1 MSAHLNAQLLADAGD
16 STSDRITS
24 NPRLSI
30 SGVRAGAQYQVSTD
44 FGKTWGRT
52 VAAPPIRAKA
62 LQFDGQNDFVSLP
75 DSSTLPTGNGSYTL
89 EAWIKPDVMG
99 DRGII
104 GWGPWGKQSQ
114 VNALRLMGNGQIRHY
129 WWGND
134 LDVNVGNLAD
144 GKWHHVA
151 ATFDGKTRRVYVD
164 GVLKGS
170 DVPPA
175 HKLPV
180 VAKNIRIGST
190 NNGEFFKGGI
200 DDAAIWSRS
209 LSQEEIT
216 QRQTSAPD
224 LGDKNLAL
232 FYNFEEGVGNSASAR
247 GAAAKGMTGSLTNG
261 PTWTTRDIVSSG
273 AGASVAVEI
282 EIPDGQYA
290 NGQVMFRELS
300 TQNTGIQVVSQV
312 KKWWSMHEIIVFNA
326 QLDNTQGIL
335 SAVIQ
340 EETSPGSWTTRHTLT
355 KEQISIGENALP
367 ADSIDWQKN
376 VRIISTYIDRNG
388 ITHTSTQSWK
398 ASVVIANGNKYVS
411 PSASQSKLSDSVL
424 EVEAFQVDTQA
435 PTVRLT
441 IPGGSDRTI
450 SSQQSDSIISGTAEP
465 GRHVTLLSKLGS
477 VAAGNLK
484 ITGDNGADIY
494 LNGKLVGS
502 TSNWTKPYDFTGL
515 KVQAGQNVLAVLAYD
530 VGGIAGL
537 SGRFEV
543 PSGTFGT
550 SNLSGWKVLNVDP
563 DSTTDN
569 SAASRD
575 RNQWKLPADWTSVN
589 FDDRSWASA
598 INVQAKTGQYPWG
611 NRTGDP
617 AWIWSEDP
625 YNHDAVLF
633 RYTFTGTS
641 DDVGQVVLADN
652 VEVASDGTFNYQLTA
667 DQLKQLGEGTGK
679 TLVALQTDEAG
690 NSGRSSQ
697 VTFAVDTIA
706 APVTITSVGSGD
718 GKVSS
723 EVVEKGRGP
732 LMLRVD
738 QYTGYWSS
746 RLIDLQNYVK
756 NYNPVTQKNRYSDF
770 TDAIDFTDDQ
780 KGFAGELPFDKR
792 WPAAVA
798 TNAWG
803 TGGINNQFFAK
814 VSGDFFLD
822 QPGQYRFRTFNDDG
836 VFLLING
843 KLIINDPTLH
853 PERVFTG
860 DASLASGN
868 HQLEL
873 FFFENEGEASLE
885 FSVSRFD
892 TAKNAWGPYQL
903 MGKDPA
909 FQSKS
914 LLQPD
919 NQVIGQG
926 APNGTVFLRIGD
938 QELGNARTNSTGVFS
953 YILTNENLALLAN
966 GIENGGLVAY
976 QRDAAGNLS
985 TSAPTPLELKQKPP
999 AVTIESVG
1007 LQDQM
1012 VSMLSGDNEIIGR
1025 GEANLLTTIRVD
1037 DDELGQVQAGD
1048 DGRFRYGFTSEDINR
1063 IGQGTSKTVVASQSL
1078 PSGVSGES
1086 SPFTFGVDTQAPTV
1100 AITSIGFGDSR
1111 MSRNR
1116 AELGKGAL
1124 EFQIDQ
1130 YTGYWSKSLSDLRGY
1145 IAKYDPVTQSSK
1157 YSIVS
1162 SIIDFTDD
1170 PSGFAGELPYDMRWP
1185 AAVATNAWGTS
1196 GINNNFFVRIAS
1208 DFSVEQAGAYRF
1220 RTYNDDGVFLLV
1232 NGALVINDPTEHPEA
1247 VYTGDINL
1255 SAGNHSLELF
1265 FFENRGEASL
1275 EFSVSYFDPTGS
1287 QWSPYQL
1294 VGQQDLIKARSNLQP
1309 DNLIEGIADPLREVI
1324 VYLGSTELGRVR
1336 ADQQG
1341 RFALNLSTEALEML
1355 DSASLSGPVNIHAV
1369 QIDAVG
1375 NVGVSDPAIASV
1387 KLRAPVI
1394 VADALG
1400 GEDRVVSSQGTD
1412 RVISGTAEAGSELT
1426 LAINGQMFA
1435 TIADIA
1441 ADGRFSYALT
1451 DADITSIG
1459 QGASKFL
1466 QLRQQD
1472 LYGNVGTFTSA
1483 RFSVDT
1489 IAPELKLPAIKDASS
1504 LGGADGIISS
1514 RAGDAVLSGAGE
1526 ANRSVSIR
1534 FGTVE
1539 RSILANAV
1547 GRFTYNLNAQDIDAL
1562 GQGEG
1567 REISV
1572 SQSDAA
1578 GNVAAQTLNVDVD
1591 TIAPDQPV
1599 IQSLAGDGFVSG
1611 QRNDN
1616 ILSGK
1621 ADASA
1626 LVTLLLNGST
1636 LAAVKTDSKGQFS
1649 YAMAAAD
1656 VARFGQGVFKFQA
1669 SLSDLA
1675 GNISI
1680 SDPIDLVID
1689 TIAPSQPTLSSIGG
1703 DDLIISSKDG
1713 KILGQAEARSTVGFY
1728 AASKLLGVATAN
1740 IIGEFEYTLTTTN
1753 ITALGQGLGKRVTAV
1768 ASDTAGNVSATS
1780 NPFVFAVDTVAPGSP
1795 VFSSIGGK
1803 DGVISSQAGDAIII
1817 GLGEAGSVVQLR
1829 ALDNRGGLFNVSG
1842 ISVDRTGRW
1851 TYALTTEQ
1859 VDLLNSAQQDNHVP
1873 RVTAFATD
1881 QAGNEG
1887 SSLSVISNVDLRA
1900 PDLLDLQLGGGD
1912 RIVSTIVGDN
1922 RITGKGEANRPVS
1935 IAFSGRARATVV
1947 ADRNGLFAYTLTS
1960 ANLRSIGQGMDKQI
1974 EVSQSDAAGN
1984 LSRSILVFDV
1994 DTVAPSVATIQSLGG
2009 IDKLVSSLESDRIVR
2024 GKAEAGSTIVLR
2036 SIAGTL
2042 RTPLATITVGPGGT
2056 YEYQLTSENLAA
2068 IGQGVGKNIE
2078 VLSTDAAG
2086 NHSTSR
2092 PFQFA
2097 VEARWQLG
2105 TTSNDIL
2112 SFSSGV
2118 DAITGLNG
2126 ADRFVLPSLG
2136 TALVTGRS
2144 LLTFDRLLDYQIGVD
2159 QLDGP
2164 TAVAARNVTNLG
2176 RIQSL
2181 SNVGLSSLLTTRT
2194 FAANGAAVFTYQDM
2208 SDGLRTFV
2216 ALNDRVAGFNR
2227 ATDAV
2232 IEITGYG
2239 GVLSQF
2245 SII

>member
-1 MSAHLNAQLLADAGD
+1 MSDFLTAQLLADTGV
-16 STSDRITS
+16 STRDRITS
-24 NPRLSI
+24 IPSLSI
-30 SGVRAGAQYQVSTD
+30 SGVRPGAQYEISTD
-44 FGKTWGRT
+44 FGKTWGRKVT
-52 VAAPPIRAKA
+52 APPVRGKA

-75 DSSTLPTGNGSYTL
+75 DSSSLPTGNGSYTL
-89 EAWIKPDVMG
+89 EAWIKPDAMG

-104 GWGPWGKQSQ
+104 GWGPWGSQSQ
-114 VNALRLMGNGQIRHY
+114 VNALRLMGDGQIRHY

-151 ATFDGKTRRVYVD
+151 ATFDGQTRRVYVD

-170 DVPPA
+170 DVPPT
-175 HKLPV
+175 HRLPV

-209 LSQEEIT
+209 LTQQEIT
-216 QRQTSAPD
+216 QRLTTAPNV
-224 LGDKNLAL
+224 GDKSLVV
-232 FYNFEEGVGNSASAR
+232 FYNFEEGAGNSASAR
-247 GAAAKGMTGSLTNG
+247 GAAANGMTGTLTNG
-261 PTWTTRDIVSSG
+261 PTWTTRDIASSG
-273 AGASVAVEI
+273 DGASVAVEI
-282 EIPDGQYA
+282 NIPDGQYA
-290 NGQVMFRELS
+290 DGQVMFRELS
-300 TQNTGIQVVSQV
+300 AQNTGIQVVSQV
-312 KKWWSMHEIIVFNA
+312 KKWWSMHEIIVFNG

-335 SAVIQ
+335 SSTIQ
-340 EETSPGSWTTRHTLT
+340 EETSPGTWTTRHVLT

-367 ADSIDWQKN
+367 ANSIDWQKN
-376 VRIISTYIDRNG
+376 VRIISTYEDKSGSI
-388 ITHTSTQSWK
+388 HTSIQAWD
-398 ASVVIANGNKYVS
+398 AGVVIANGNKYVPPRS
-411 PSASQSKLSDSVL
+411 SQSSLPARALQVD
-424 EVEAFQVDTQA
+424 AFKVDTQA
-435 PTVRLT
+435 PTIRLDL
-441 IPGGSDRTI
+441 PGGSDRII
-450 SSQQSDSIISGTAEP
+450 SSEQNDAIISGTADP
-465 GRHVTLLSKLGS
+465 SRNLALFSKLGS

-484 ITGDNGADIY
+484 MTSDNGADIY
-494 LNGKLVGS
+494 LNGQLVGS
-502 TSNWTKPYDFTGL
+502 TSDWTKPYDFTGL
-515 KVQAGQNVLAVLAYD
+515 KVQAGQNVLAILAYD

-550 SNLSGWKVLNVDP
+550 SNLSGWKVLNVDSDP
-563 DSTTDN
+563 TTDN
-569 SAASRD
+569 STASRD
-575 RNQWKLPADWTSVN
+575 RNQWKLPADWASVN
-589 FDDRSWASA
+589 FDDRSWSSA

-652 VEVASDGTFNYQLTA
+652 VQVAADGTFSYQLTA
-667 DQLKQLGEGTGK
+667 DQLKQLGEGAGK

-697 VTFAVDTIA
+697 VTFAVDTVA
-706 APVTITSVGSGD
+706 APVTITSIGGGD

-723 EVVEKGRGP
+723 EVVETGKGP
-732 LMLRVD
+732 LKLQVD

-746 RLIDLQNYVK
+746 KLGDLQNYVK
-756 NYNPVTQKNRYSDF
+756 NYNPVTQKNRYSVV
-770 TDAIDFTDDQ
+770 TDVVDFTDD
-780 KGFAGELPFDKR
+780 KGGFAGELPFDRR
-792 WPAAVA
+792 WPAAEA
-798 TNAWG
+798 TNYWG
-803 TGGINNQFFAK
+803 TGGVNNLFFAK
-814 VSGDFFLD
+814 VSGDFHLD

-836 VFLLING
+836 VFLLIDG
-843 KLIINDPTLH
+843 KLVINDPTLH
-853 PERVFTG
+853 PEQVFTG

-873 FFFENEGEASLE
+873 FFFENGGEASLE

-903 MGKDPA
+903 MGKDQA
-909 FQSKS
+909 FQAKS

-919 NQVIGQG
+919 NQVIGQA
-926 APNGTVFLRIGD
+926 APNSTVFLRIGD
-938 QELGNARTNSTGVFS
+938 QVLGSAPTDVTGAFS
-953 YILTNENLALLAN
+953 YSLTNENLALLAK

-1007 LQDQM
+1007 LQDQI
-1012 VSMLSGDNEIIGR
+1012 VSTLSADNEIIGR
-1025 GEANLLTTIRVD
+1025 GEANLLTTIRVGD
-1037 DDELGQVQAGD
+1037 VVLGQVQASA
-1048 DGRFRYGFTSEDINR
+1048 DGRFRYAFNSENINR
-1063 IGQGTSKTVVASQSL
+1063 IGQGSSKTVVASQSL
-1078 PSGVSGES
+1078 PSGVKGES
-1086 SPFTFGVDTQAPTV
+1086 SPFIFGVDTFAPTV
-1100 AITSIGFGDSR
+1100 AITSIGYGDSR

-1124 EFQIDQ
+1124 EFQVDQ

-1145 IAKYDPVTQSSK
+1145 VAKYNPVTQSSK

-1162 SIIDFTDD
+1162 SVIDFTDD
-1170 PSGFAGELPYDMRWP
+1170 QTGFAGELPYDMRWP
-1185 AAVATNAWGTS
+1185 AAVATNTWGTG
-1196 GINNNFFVRIAS
+1196 GINNQFFVRIAS

-1232 NGALVINDPTEHPEA
+1232 DGALVINDPTEHPEA
-1247 VYTGDINL
+1247 IFTGDINL

-1265 FFENRGEASL
+1265 FFENGGEASL
-1275 EFSVSYFDPTGS
+1275 EFSASYFDPAVG
-1287 QWSPYQL
+1287 QWSPYQI
-1294 VGQQDLIKARSNLQP
+1294 VGRQDLIKARSNLQP
-1309 DNLIEGIADPLREVI
+1309 DNLIEGIADPLREVA
-1324 VYLGSTELGRVR
+1324 VYLESAELGRVR

-1341 RFALNLSTEALEML
+1341 RFALNLSPQALEML
-1355 DSASLSGPVNIHAV
+1355 DSASQSGPVNIHSV

-1375 NVGVSDPAIASV
+1375 NVGVSDPALASV

-1400 GEDRVVSSQGTD
+1400 GVDRVVSSQGTD
-1412 RVISGTAEAGSELT
+1412 RVISGTAESGSELT
-1426 LAINGQMFA
+1426 LAINGKVFA
-1435 TIADIA
+1435 TVADIA

-1451 DADITSIG
+1451 DADITRIA
-1459 QGASKFL
+1459 QGASKSL

-1472 LYGNVGTFTSA
+1472 LYGNVGSFTSA
-1483 RFSVDT
+1483 LFSVDT
-1489 IAPELKLPAIKDASS
+1489 IAPQLKLPAIKDASS

-1514 RAGDAVLSGAGE
+1514 KASDAVLSGAGE
-1526 ANRSVSIR
+1526 ANTAVSVR
-1534 FGTVE
+1534 FGTIQ
-1539 RSILANAV
+1539 RSVLANAE
-1547 GRFTYNLNAQDIDAL
+1547 GRFVYNLNALDIDAL

-1578 GNVAAQTLNVDVD
+1578 GNVAMQTLKVDVD

-1599 IQSLAGDGFVSG
+1599 MKSLAGDGFVSG
-1611 QRNDN
+1611 QLNDN

-1621 ADASA
+1621 ADANA

-1636 LAAVKTDSKGQFS
+1636 LAAVKADSKGQFS
-1649 YAMAAAD
+1649 YAMSAAD
-1656 VARFGQGVFKFQA
+1656 VASFGQGSLRFQA

-1675 GNISI
+1675 GNIAT
-1680 SDPIDLVID
+1680 SDSVDLVVD

-1703 DDLIISSKDG
+1703 DDLIISSKDR
-1713 KILGQAEARSTVGFY
+1713 KILGQAEARSTVSFY
-1728 AASKLLGVATAN
+1728 GASRLLGVATAN
-1740 IIGEFEYTLTTTN
+1740 DSGEFEFSLTAAN
-1753 ITALGQGLGKRVTAV
+1753 ITALGQGSGRQVTAV
-1768 ASDTAGNVSATS
+1768 ASDMAGNVSAVS

-1795 VFSSIGGK
+1795 VFSSLGGQ
-1803 DGVISSQAGDAIII
+1803 DGVISSQAGDAMIY

-1829 ALDNRGGLFNVSG
+1829 GIDNRGGLFNVSG
-1842 ISVDRTGRW
+1842 ITVDRTGRW

-1859 VDLLNSAQQDNHVP
+1859 VGLLNSAQQGGRAP
-1873 RVTAFATD
+1873 SVTAFTTD
-1881 QAGNEG
+1881 QAGNE
-1887 SSLSVISNVDLRA
+1887 SPSLSVIPNVDLRA
-1900 PDLLDLQLGGGD
+1900 PDLRDHQLGGGD
-1912 RIVSTIVGDN
+1912 RIVSTLVGDN
-1922 RITGKGEANRPVS
+1922 LITGKGEANRSVT
-1935 IAFSGRARATVV
+1935 IAVGGRALATVV
-1947 ADRNGLFAYTLTS
+1947 ADRDGLFAYSLTS
-1960 ANLRSIGQGMDKQI
+1960 ANLTSIGQGTAKQI
-1974 EVSQSDAAGN
+1974 EISQSDAAGN
-1984 LSRSILVFDV
+1984 LSLSKLVFGV

-2009 IDKLVSSLESDRIVR
+2009 IDKVVSSSASDRVVR
-2024 GKAEAGSTIVLR
+2024 GTAEAGSKIELR
-2036 SIAGTL
+2036 SIAGTQ
-2042 RTPLATITVGPGGT
+2042 RTPLASITVGTSGA
-2056 YEYQLTSENLAA
+2056 YEYQLTSNNLAA
-2068 IGQGVGKNIE
+2068 IAQGVGKAME

-2086 NHSTSR
+2086 NQSTSR
-2092 PFQFA
+2092 PFNFA
-2097 VEARWQLG
+2097 VEAKWNLG
-2105 TTSNDIL
+2105 TTSNDNL

-2136 TALVTGRS
+2136 SALVTGKS
-2144 LLTFDRLLDYQIGVD
+2144 LLTFDHLLDYQIGVD

-2181 SNVGLSSLLTTRT
+2181 SDVGLSSLLTTQT

-2216 ALNDRVAGFNR
+2216 AFNDRLAGFKR
-2227 ATDAV
+2227 DTDAV

-2239 GVLSQF
+2239 GVLSQL